1 MTRTASLARNV
12 FSNWLVL
19 ASNIVYAF
27 FIMPIV
33 VRELGHE
40 RYGIWSFLNGLLGYT
55 ELLYLGLGSA
65 IIKYVAQYRASDD
78 RAGINR
84 LTSVVTSIYSLLGLA
99 CLTAFVALS
108 GAVPDFF
115 ATPLPPDVARAATIT
130 CMLLGIR
137 LLGVFLGSAFA
148 GVLIGHE
155 RYDLV
160 NGISI
165 VSITGRFVATPIV
178 VARAADPLLGLA
190 WLTVLAGALE
200 VLVLAVVAFRQV
212 PGLRIQPTRPTRTE
226 LRWLYGFGLQ
236 SFFILLAVKLI
247 SYTDTTVVG
256 LMLGA
261 SSVTLYV
268 LPLQLVE
275 YVRVSVGG
283 FASVFLPRVTVL
295 LSRGDHAG
303 VRQEYLRSVRVSC
316 FLSGWFG
323 GLLLTLGPAF
333 LSLWISPDVGVA
345 VRWVLV
351 FLTIASFAQVLSC
364 QVPLAFYQGLHVL
377 AVPAAVLTGEA
388 LLNLGLSVM
397 LAPRIGIDG
406 VALATLVPALVSVAV
421 LPPYLCRKIAVP
433 LGALVRQSIAP
444 GVLVMTLTAGAEFAL
459 GVGLSGESYLTL
471 ALRAAVSV
479 PIAAAVVATMF
490 PADDRRVLW
499 HLVSLGRLREAR

>member
-1 MTRTASLARNV
+1 MSRTASLARNV

-27 FIMPIV
+27 FITPIV
-33 VRELGHE
+33 VRGLDHE
-40 RYGIWSFLNGLLGYT
+40 RYGIWSFLNGLMGYS

-65 IIKYVAQYRASDD
+65 LIKYIAQFRANDD

-84 LTSVVTSIYSLLGLA
+84 LASVVTSIYSLLGLG
-99 CLTAFVALS
+99 CLTVFVALS
-108 GAVPDFF
+108 GAVPEFF
-115 ATPLPPDVARAATIT
+115 ATPLQPDVARAASIT
-130 CMLLGIR
+130 CILLGIR
-137 LLGVFLGSAFA
+137 FLGIFLGSAFA
-148 GVLIGHE
+148 GVVIGHE

-160 NGISI
+160 NGVYIASI
-165 VSITGRFVATPIV
+165 IGRFVATPIV
-178 VARAADPLLGLA
+178 LARAVDPLLALA
-190 WLTVLAGALE
+190 WLTVLAGAIE
-200 VLVLAVVAFRQV
+200 VLVLAVVAFRHV
-212 PGLRIQPTRPTRTE
+212 PGLRIRPTRPTRTE

-283 FASVFLPRVTVL
+283 FANVFLPRVTVL
-295 LSRGDHAG
+295 SSRGDHAG
-303 VRQEYLRSVRVSC
+303 LREEYLRSVRISC
-316 FLSGWFG
+316 FLSGWLG
-323 GLLLTLGPAF
+323 GLLLALGPAF
-333 LSLWISPDVGVA
+333 LSLWISPDVGMS

-351 FLTIASFAQVLSC
+351 SLTIASFAQVISC
-364 QVPLAFYQGLHVL
+364 QAPLPFYQGLHYL

-388 LLNLGLSVM
+388 LLNLGLSVT

-406 VALATLVPALVSVAV
+406 VALATLMPALVSLAV

-433 LGALVRQSIAP
+433 LGALLWQSIVP
-444 GVLVMTLTAGAEFAL
+444 GVLMMALTAGAEFAL

-479 PIAAAVVATMF
+479 PIAAALVATMF
-490 PADDRRVLW
+490 PADDRRVFW
-499 HLVSLGRLREAR
+499 RLVSFGRLREAR